1 MKVIT
6 IKRVTL
12 SSARLVT
19 LLAWLVCS
27 AVHAQSTDPLG
38 NTLRGYLGAPL
49 VQTSQDVLGTRL
61 EGIVPGPF
69 PVANSLDGNG
79 ARLSTAALLDE
90 GEPTGEGALEGEG
103 AVEGGPEGTAEGSLE
118 GSVEGSQEGQLEGE
132 GDGSAEGSPEG
143 AVEGATEGLTEGSAD
158 GEGEDADPFETLL
171 FLFASLDA
179 DANSRLTL
187 AEILAQLPAF
197 PQQPLQ
203 QADANGDDAYSVP
216 ELLAL
221 SPRLVLQSADS
232 SGDYTIS
239 LSELLRV
246 VQLYNAGGYACAENP
261 GATEDGYLPQAS
273 PGTPVCLLHS
283 LDSNADNQVSLSEL
297 LRGIQLYNLG
307 EYTFCPGQGEDE
319 FCGAP

>member
-1 MKVIT
+1 
-6 IKRVTL
+6 
-12 SSARLVT
+12 
-19 LLAWLVCS
+19 
-27 AVHAQSTDPLG
+27 
-38 NTLRGYLGAPL
+38 
-49 VQTSQDVLGTRL
+49 LGTRL

-90 GEPTGEGALEGEG
+90 GEPTGEGALEGEGAIEGEGAMEGEG

-187 AEILAQLPAF
+187 AEILAELPAF

-283 LDSNADNQVSLSEL
+283 LDGNADNQVSLSEL

-307 EYTFCPGQGEDE
+307 EYTFCDGQSEDN
-319 FCGAP
+319 FCGRP